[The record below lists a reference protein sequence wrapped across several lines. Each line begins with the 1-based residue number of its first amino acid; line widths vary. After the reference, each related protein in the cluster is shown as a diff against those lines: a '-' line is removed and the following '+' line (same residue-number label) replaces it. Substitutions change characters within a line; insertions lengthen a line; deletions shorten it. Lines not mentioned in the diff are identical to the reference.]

1 MAQLNFNAA
10 NVQPDTGFSLIPAW
24 VYTAQVTD
32 SKVYPTKSGTGTILE
47 LTFQILEG
55 QHHGRLVWA
64 RINIQ
69 NANPVAEQIG
79 QKQLSSIC
87 HAVGVIQLQDSTQ
100 LHNKPLRIRVK
111 VTKDDQYGDKN
122 EVNGFE
128 ALPQGGGAPA
138 MMTPPVATR
147 PAAIPAA
154 TANNAY
160 AAQRSGA
167 ATPPW
172 AAGR

>member
-10 NVQPDTGFSLIPAW
+10 NVEPDAGFSLIPAG
-24 VYTAQVTD
+24 VYTAQATD

-47 LTFQILEG
+47 LTFKILEG
-55 QHHGRLVWA
+55 QHAGRLVWA

-69 NANPVAEQIG
+69 NHNPVAEQIG
-79 QKQLSSIC
+79 QKQLSGLC
-87 HAVGVIQLQDSTQ
+87 HAVGVLQLQDSTQ

-122 EVNGFE
+122 EVNGYE
-128 ALPQGGGAPA
+128 ALPQGMAAPIA
-138 MMTPPVATR
+138 APRATVPPA
-147 PAAIPAA
+147 PG
-154 TANNAY
+154 NNGY

>member
-10 NVQPDTGFSLIPAW
+10 NVEPDAGFSLIPAG
-24 VYTAQVTD
+24 VSTAQATD
-32 SKVYPTKSGTGTILE
+32 SKVHPTKRVTATILE
-47 LTFQILEG
+47 LTFKILDG
-55 QHHGRLVWA
+55 QHAGRLVWS

-69 NANPVAEQIG
+69 NANPVCEQIG
-79 QKQLSSIC
+79 QKQLSGLC
-87 HAVGVIQLQDSTQ
+87 HAVGVLQLQDSTQ

-122 EVNGFE
+122 EVNGYE
-128 ALPQGGGAPA
+128 ALPQGMAAPIA
-138 MMTPPVATR
+138 APRATVPPA
-147 PAAIPAA
+147 PG
-154 TANNAY
+154 NNGY
-160 AAQRSGA
+160 AAQKSGA

>member
-10 NVQPDTGFSLIPAW
+10 NVEPDAGFSLIPAGI
-24 VYTAQVTD
+24 YTAQATD

-47 LTFQILEG
+47 LTFKILEG
-55 QHHGRLVWA
+55 THAGRLVWA

-79 QKQLSSIC
+79 QKQLSGLC
-87 HAVGVIQLQDSTQ
+87 HAVGVLQLQDSTQ

-128 ALPQGGGAPA
+128 ALPQGSGAPIAPSMPPRAA
-138 MMTPPVATR
+138 MPSAP
-147 PAAIPAA
+147 
-154 TANNAY
+154 ANNGY
-160 AAQRSGA
+160 AAQKSGA